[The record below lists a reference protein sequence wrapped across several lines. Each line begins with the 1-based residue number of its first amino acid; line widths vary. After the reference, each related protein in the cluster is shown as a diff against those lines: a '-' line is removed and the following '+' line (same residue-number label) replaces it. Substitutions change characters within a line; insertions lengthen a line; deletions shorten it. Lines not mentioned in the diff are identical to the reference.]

1 MVTNMADEPTQ
12 LLDFLRFARDNIAP
26 DVTVQR
32 VLVLLSIARHP
43 GLSQSELSAQLPGI
57 STTAMSR
64 NIADL
69 SERTS
74 RKCGGPGL
82 VRLEQDPRN
91 LRRKR
96 VFLTPKGRR
105 LIRRWAQTLQ

>member
-1 MVTNMADEPTQ
+1 MRDDPTQ
-12 LLDFLRFARDNIAP
+12 MLDFLRFARDNIAP
-26 DVTVQR
+26 DITVQR

-43 GLSQSELSAQLPGI
+43 GLSQSELSATLPGI

-69 SERTS
+69 SDRTS
-74 RKCGGPGL
+74 QKRGGPGL
-82 VRLEQDPRN
+82 VRLQQDPGN

-96 VFLTPKGRR
+96 VYLTAKGRR
-105 LIRRWAQTLQ
+105 LIKRWSQTMQ